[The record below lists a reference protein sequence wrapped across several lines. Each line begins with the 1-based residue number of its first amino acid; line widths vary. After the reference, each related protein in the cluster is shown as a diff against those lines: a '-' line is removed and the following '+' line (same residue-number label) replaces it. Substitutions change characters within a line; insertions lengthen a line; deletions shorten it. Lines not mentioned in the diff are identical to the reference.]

1 MKIGIVGAG
10 AMGAGIAMNC
20 AINGHS
26 VFLTDLSNDTLT
38 TAINRYRDF
47 VARQVDKG
55 RLSQSDAH
63 QALSRLGRS
72 DDLSDLAPCDIVIE
86 AVNENLPLKRRLFQE
101 LQNIVSGR
109 CILASNT
116 SCLKLSDIAEVLAE
130 KSRFCGLHYFN
141 PAEIN
146 PVVELVATMDTA
158 ARTLETM
165 RAFLQSTNKAVI
177 ECKDEHGF
185 ALNRF
190 FVPYCNEAVRCLDAG
205 LATTGQIDQVA
216 RQIFQASFGPFAVM
230 NIVKTDIMLHAMRSL
245 AMLGPFYAE
254 ADGLERMGAGARPWP
269 IEDQPDHL
277 PDPVAQEIAQR
288 LRGALLLPV
297 AELLANDIA
306 SLGDIGLGAQLA
318 FRMNRTPEDM
328 LTGAG
333 RTDAFADVIALCER
347 YGHPQPEM
355 SFAVSSE
362 AAT

>member
-10 AMGAGIAMNC
+10 AMGVGIAINC

-26 VFLTDLSNDTLT
+26 VLLTDISNETLT
-38 TAINRYRDF
+38 RAINRYQDF

-55 RLSQSDAH
+55 RLSNSEAKA
-63 QALSRLGRS
+63 ALTRLGRS
-72 DDLSDLAPCDIVIE
+72 DALSELAPCEIVIE
-86 AVNENLPLKRRLFQE
+86 AVSENLPLKRQLFQE
-101 LQNIVSGR
+101 LQNIVSGK
-109 CILASNT
+109 CVLASNT
-116 SCLKLSDIAEVLAE
+116 SCLKLSDIAGVLKE

-146 PVVELVATMDTA
+146 PVVELVATTETA

-165 RAFLQSTNKAVI
+165 RAFLQSTKKTTI

-190 FVPYCNEAVRCLDAG
+190 FVPYCNEAARCLDEG
-205 LATTGQIDQVA
+205 LATAGQIDQVA
-216 RQIFQASFGPFAVM
+216 REIFQASFGPFAVM

-245 AMLGPFYAE
+245 ATLGPFYAE
-254 ADGLERMGAGARPWP
+254 ADGLERMGAGAQPWP

-277 PDPVAQEIAQR
+277 PDPVAREIAHR

-306 SLGDIGLGAQLA
+306 SLEDIGLGAQLA

-333 RTDAFADVIALCER
+333 RTDALADVIALCER
-347 YGHPQPEM
+347 YGHLSPEM
-355 SFAVSSE
+355 SFSTSSE